1 MKTMSYLLVGWLLWA
16 VPTLGQ
22 RISGTV
28 KSVVG
33 EGIPAYIEVKY
44 SHDGPT
50 IDFFQAESDGQFD
63 FTPPRTAETKWLH
76 LHFRAMG
83 YAVFKD
89 SVKVGESTNPI
100 KLTVILATETI
111 ELEEVV
117 VAIERKV
124 VLKGDTTVYNAQSF
138 LKGNERKV
146 EDLLRN
152 IPGIQVEE
160 DGKLKYHGK
169 VVESVQLNGDDLFG
183 SQYNIGTRN
192 IPVDLVEKV
201 EAINNFNKNPVL
213 QGLVNSET
221 VSLNLKFKKMNLRLV
236 ADGSVG
242 VGSRV
247 MNSFRRDMDG
257 TLLSLQNRFKAFTN
271 LSSNNIGKTY
281 GGGDYEIVAGDN
293 IEDVFNEVGQATPL
307 IQNDFIGNQF
317 AIQSERINNELT
329 ASQYA
334 LMKFSDKFSL
344 ISGISFLRDD
354 WFKEFNS
361 REDFLTENVVFD
373 DVTRANRQFRDF
385 NAQVKATYLHNKK
398 NLWVGEFDYLTEN
411 RVHQLANTL
420 NRTRQIGNQLTT
432 SNQLIKGQLE
442 YTKRLNESTGLL
454 FKGIAV
460 RNELPQLFTFSGSE
474 NLGLPT
480 QQTADVT
487 RDYHELRATFL
498 KKIGTENLGIGSGIR
513 SIYDKM
519 HSQLET
525 SSSETSNYVTS
536 QHLSV
541 FSEGNASFRWKKFS
555 STGGVLVE
563 HYQQRIQRFS
573 TNFLTDFTQQWFV
586 LPKVA
591 LRYDPKPMHRVTA
604 EVKSF
609 NTPTFLPNLFTQ
621 PIFQS
626 NRAAN
631 QNIASLLVQRS
642 QEASTG
648 YTFQDLFILFTAR
661 MRLNYQRSTN
671 VLVNRL
677 AVNENIM
684 TILTTREPLT
694 TENLSAN
701 LNIEKFL
708 TQWKVSVQYS
718 GTAGAFTYFNY
729 VNDQSTSRENKSI
742 FQNHNVFVRTGFDL
756 PFVIQN
762 NSTFSTNSFQS
773 NGIKQGPNLR
783 TFSNKAEVIITPTKE
798 WVLSTS
804 FSSIWPNTARR
815 ESFHFWDAEITYK
828 FKPTSKWRDIRLTG
842 SNLLNT
848 SFYKT
853 VENSDFVISQFSS
866 NLLGRYV
873 MISTGFRL

>member
-1 MKTMSYLLVGWLLWA
+1 MKTIGYWVVGWLLWA
-16 VPTLGQ
+16 VPTWGQ
-22 RISGTV
+22 RIVGTV
-28 KSVVG
+28 KSTSG

-44 SHDGPT
+44 TLDGPT

-63 FTPPRTAETKWLH
+63 FTPPHSTETKWLH

-100 KLTVILATETI
+100 KLSVILATETI

-221 VSLNLKFKKMNLRLV
+221 VSLNLKFKKMNLQLV

-242 VGSRV
+242 IGSRV
-247 MNSFRRDMDG
+247 MNEFRHDTEG
-257 TLLSLQNRFKAFTN
+257 TLLSLLNRFKAFTN
-271 LSSNNIGKTY
+271 LSSNNVGKTY
-281 GGGDYEIVAGDN
+281 GGGTYEIGEGDQV
-293 IEDVFNEVGQATPL
+293 EDVFNEVGQATPL
-307 IQNDFIGNQF
+307 IQNNFTGNQF
-317 AIQSERINNELT
+317 NVQSERINQELT
-329 ASQYA
+329 ASQHG
-334 LMKFSDKFSL
+334 LIKFSDKFSVK
-344 ISGISFLRDD
+344 SGISFLRDT
-354 WFKEFNS
+354 WSKEFNS
-361 REDFLTENVVFD
+361 REDFLTENVVYD
-373 DVTRANRQFRDF
+373 DLTRSTHRFRDM
-385 NAQVKATYLHNKK
+385 NAQLKATYLPNKK
-398 NLWVGEFDYLTEN
+398 NLWVGEFDYVNEN
-411 RVHQLANTL
+411 RVHQMASTL
-420 NRTRQIGNQLTT
+420 NRVRQLGNRLATENRILK
-432 SNQLIKGQLE
+432 SQLE

-460 RNELPQLFTFSGSE
+460 RNELPQQMVFSGSD
-474 NLGLPT
+474 NQGLPT
-480 QQTADVT
+480 QQTVDVT
-487 RDYHELRATFL
+487 RDFHEVRATFL
-498 KKIGTENLGIGSGIR
+498 KKIGTENLGLGSGIR

-519 HSQLET
+519 YSHLEI
-525 SSSETSNYVTS
+525 SSSETENFVAS
-536 QHLSV
+536 QHVSI
-541 FSEGNASFRWKKFS
+541 FSEGNATLRWNKFS
-555 STGGVLVE
+555 STGGFLIE
-563 HYQQRIQRFS
+563 HYRQRIQRLSTDFS
-573 TNFLTDFTQQWFV
+573 TDFTQQWFF
-586 LPKVA
+586 LPKFI
-591 LRYDPKPMHRVTA
+591 LRYDPKPMHRLTA
-604 EVKSF
+604 EIKTK

-626 NRAAN
+626 NRAAI
-631 QNIASLLVQRS
+631 QNSPSLLVQRT

-677 AVNENIM
+677 AVNENII
-684 TILTTREPLT
+684 TTLTSREPLT
-694 TENLSAN
+694 TENLSAS

-708 TQWKVSVQYS
+708 TQWKISVQYS
-718 GTAGAFTYFNY
+718 GSLGGFTYFNY
-729 VNDQSTSRENKSI
+729 LADQSTSRENRSI
-742 FQNHNVFVRTGFDL
+742 FQNHNVFLRTGFDL

-762 NSTFSTNSFQS
+762 NSTFSINSFQT
-773 NGIKQGPNLR
+773 NGIQQGPPLR
-783 TFSNKAEVIITPTKE
+783 SFSNKAEVIITP
-798 WVLSTS
+798 STQRT
-804 FSSIWPNTARR
+804 FTTACSSIWPNTAQR
-815 ESFHFWDAEITYK
+815 EAFHFWDAEVVFK
-828 FKPTSKWRDIRLTG
+828 FKPTSEWRDIRLIG

-853 VENSDFVISQFSS
+853 IENSDFVISQFSS